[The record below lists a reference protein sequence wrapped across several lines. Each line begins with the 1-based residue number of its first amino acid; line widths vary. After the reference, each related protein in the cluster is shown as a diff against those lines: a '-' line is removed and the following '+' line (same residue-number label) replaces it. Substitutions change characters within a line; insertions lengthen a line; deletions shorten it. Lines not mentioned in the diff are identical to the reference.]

1 MLLQTNSYI
10 VPKDRRA
17 EHGRLMRRF
26 RQVLAKLGCDM
37 FEVYEQVGQNWQ
49 GGEDNRRCVQIIR
62 FRDRK
67 HQASVQNAER
77 NDPAAQALI
86 AEFCDLV
93 NFPYQQQQGYF
104 ATGFYN
110 SVLPIAPTRVRGGAE
125 GGDDTAEAEGE
136 VTAPPP
142 AMEPEA
148 PVEPPAVAAAAAVAG
163 AAAAA
168 QPPAMDEIFVQAVRV
183 EESAISPEVATV
195 APEVV
200 EAEVQSEAD
209 LPAESQPV
217 ASDAAEPHEPS
228 DEPLEYGE
236 MGEELPEEVG
246 APLSEEELLGELGP
260 LTEPHGAQPIAH
272 PTDGHEEAAPPDYA
286 AEDVAEGANHDT
298 PAHDDDH
305 DDNREPT
312 DEGHRPSLFRRRPQG
327 APNPSQTD

>member
-67 HQASVQNAER
+67 HQATVQNAER

-125 GGDDTAEAEGE
+125 AGEDAADAEPE
-136 VTAPPP
+136 VAATPL
-142 AMEPEA
+142 EPEA
-148 PVEPPAVAAAAAVAG
+148 TLEPPAVAAAAA
-163 AAAAA
+163 AAVAA
-168 QPPAMDEIFVQAVRV
+168 QPPAMDEIVVEAVRV
-183 EESAISPEVATV
+183 EESTI
-195 APEVV
+195 APEMATAVPEAV
-200 EAEVQSEAD
+200 EAESQSETD
-209 LPAESQPV
+209 LPAQFEPI
-217 ASDAAEPHEPS
+217 ASDAVGAHERS
-228 DEPLEYGE
+228 DEPLEYGDI
-236 MGEELPEEVG
+236 GDELPEEVG
-246 APLSEEELLGELGP
+246 APLSEDELLGELGP
-260 LTEPHGAQPIAH
+260 LTEPHDAH
-272 PTDGHEEAAPPDYA
+272 PTDAHREESAPPDHVP
-286 AEDVAEGANHDT
+286 EDAAEGADHDT
-298 PAHDDDH
+298 PSQ
-305 DDNREPT
+305 DDNGQPAE
-312 DEGHRPSLFRRRPQG
+312 EGHRPSLFRRRPQK